1 MRGAIVKP
9 RRWQRAK
16 MCSVKRL
23 GRQVGQIPKSDPLA
37 AKVLG
42 LVAAGYS
49 YLEVAQEVRLNKNRS
64 GAL

>member
-1 MRGAIVKP
+1 
-9 RRWQRAK
+9 